1 MILFGYTDNLGILLG
16 EGESRYEPW
25 ASPIWE
31 IRFSSRF
38 VLSIDIGHIDQ
49 SLQSSPRWSPAFK
62 TDPVLSVSSFSV
74 KED

>member
-1 MILFGYTDNLGILLG
+1 M
-16 EGESRYEPW
+16 
-25 ASPIWE
+25 SPGPLPSGE